1 MSGLFGGGDDGAQ
14 EQAAEQQQ
22 QLAAQQQQQLDQE
35 NAQEESVRQ
44 SLEQQRI
51 AALRGRTGAVADD
64 DPGVTGV
71 HQAPNAPIPGQAN
84 PYGNMFGNDPDNM
97 VDNLYNQLGKEAQA
111 EGFPWVGANGQVSP
125 GAPGGPRPAAA
136 GAGPVAN
143 PAVAFPTPSQGQ
155 AQNLFSK
162 IMGKG

>member
-1 MSGLFGGGDDGAQ
+1 MSGLFGGGDDSGQ
-14 EQAAEQQQ
+14 EAAAEQQQ

-35 NAQEESVRQ
+35 NAQEESERQ
-44 SLEQQRI
+44 TLEQQRI

-71 HQAPNAPIPGQAN
+71 HTPPSNSPSGPGN
-84 PYGNMFGNDPDNM
+84 PWAQQFGNDPDNM
-97 VDNLYNQLGKEAQA
+97 VDNLYNQLGEKMQQ
-111 EGFPWVGANGQVSP
+111 EGFPWPGSNAQQGA

-136 GAGPVAN
+136 GTGAVAN
-143 PAVAFPTPSQGQ
+143 PAVAFPTPAQGQ

-162 IMGKG
+162 IMGK